1 MEVRNSVY
9 LYLKGGV
16 ALFLTE
22 SPRGTSEILLGQRK
36 WIKIFQVVRKKR
48 FFCSSDPWLEPK
60 LWKPITTIIFV
71 QVLRQASEYRVKTKE
86 VSGLD
91 AEPLK
96 TNFYNCQNCP
106 HKIGLDYWFTSPFFS
121 ALLKVAYESLWQ
133 LAQLLQ

>member
-1 MEVRNSVY
+1 MEVWNSVY

-36 WIKIFQVVRKKR
+36 WIKIFKWWEKRVFFVVVTLGLNQNFENPSQQLFLCKFSDKR
-48 FFCSSDPWLEPK
+48 LN
-60 LWKPITTIIFV
+60 
-71 QVLRQASEYRVKTKE
+71 RVKTKE

-121 ALLKVAYESLWQ
+121 ALLKVAYKSLWQ